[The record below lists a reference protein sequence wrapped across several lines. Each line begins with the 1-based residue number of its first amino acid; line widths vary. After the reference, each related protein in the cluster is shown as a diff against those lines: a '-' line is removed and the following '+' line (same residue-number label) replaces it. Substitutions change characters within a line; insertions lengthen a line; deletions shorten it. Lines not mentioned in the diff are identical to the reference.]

1 MRSFAALRYSVILRL
16 IFRMVIVRCDLATEL
31 RWLEGGTITSPKGF
45 KAGATY
51 SGIRTY
57 SEGKLDLGMARSD
70 NECTVAGSFTTS
82 KVRSSSVTL
91 DQNRVL
97 SGRAQAIVVNSG
109 IANACVGDQG
119 MKDAIDMAEAAA
131 ISLDLDPDLVL
142 PASTGLIGVELPMAL
157 IRNGVKNIAMTY
169 EGGHDLARAIL
180 TTDKR
185 SKEVAVSFQ
194 VEDKTYVL
202 GGIAKGSGMIHP
214 NMATMLGFLAT
225 DAGVDSGFLQ
235 DALTYAVNRSFNMI
249 TVDGDTSTNDTVII
263 LANGAAGGEQISNG
277 TAGSESFREALLQ
290 VCVYLAK
297 EIARDGEGA
306 TKLIQ
311 VDVEGAKNENDAR
324 IAAKAVASS
333 TLVKSA
339 VHGGDPNWGR
349 IIAALGYS
357 GAELDEDL
365 IDLYINEVKIMEDG
379 KPIPFFKESVEVAM
393 SGESVAIRLDL
404 KLESGAATAWGCDLS
419 EEYVT
424 FNSAYTT

>member
-1 MRSFAALRYSVILRL
+1 
-16 IFRMVIVRCDLATEL
+16 
-31 RWLEGGTITSPKGF
+31 
-45 KAGATY
+45 
-51 SGIRTY
+51 
-57 SEGKLDLGMARSD
+57 
-70 NECTVAGSFTTS
+70 
-82 KVRSSSVTL
+82 
-91 DQNRVL
+91 
-97 SGRAQAIVVNSG
+97 
-109 IANACVGDQG
+109 
-119 MKDAIDMAEAAA
+119 
-131 ISLDLDPDLVL
+131 
-142 PASTGLIGVELPMAL
+142 MAL
-157 IRNGVKNIAMTY
+157 IRNGVKNITMTY
-169 EGGHDLARAIL
+169 DGGHDLARAIL

-185 SKEVAVSFQ
+185 SKEVAVAFQ
-194 VEDKTYVL
+194 VEVKTYVL

-235 DALTYAVNRSFNMI
+235 ESLTYAVNRSFNMI

-263 LANGAAGGEQISNG
+263 LANGAAGGEQIANG

-357 GAELDEDL
+357 GAELDENL

-393 SGESVAIRLDL
+393 SGESVTIRLDL
-404 KLESGAATAWGCDLS
+404 KIESGAATAWGCDLS

>member
-1 MRSFAALRYSVILRL
+1 MRSFAALRYNVILRL

-70 NECTVAGSFTTS
+70 NECTAAGSFTTS

-185 SKEVAVSFQ
+185 
-194 VEDKTYVL
+194 
-202 GGIAKGSGMIHP
+202 P
-214 NMATMLGFLAT
+214 
-225 DAGVDSGFLQ
+225 
-235 DALTYAVNRSFNMI
+235 
-249 TVDGDTSTNDTVII
+249 
-263 LANGAAGGEQISNG
+263 
-277 TAGSESFREALLQ
+277 
-290 VCVYLAK
+290 
-297 EIARDGEGA
+297 
-306 TKLIQ
+306 
-311 VDVEGAKNENDAR
+311 
-324 IAAKAVASS
+324 
-333 TLVKSA
+333 
-339 VHGGDPNWGR
+339 
-349 IIAALGYS
+349 
-357 GAELDEDL
+357 
-365 IDLYINEVKIMEDG
+365 
-379 KPIPFFKESVEVAM
+379 
-393 SGESVAIRLDL
+393 
-404 KLESGAATAWGCDLS
+404 
-419 EEYVT
+419 
-424 FNSAYTT
+424 

>member
-1 MRSFAALRYSVILRL
+1 
-16 IFRMVIVRCDLATEL
+16 VRCDLATEL
-31 RWLEGGTITSPKGF
+31 RWLEDGTITSPKGF

-57 SEGKLDLGMARSD
+57 KEGKLDLGMACSD
-70 NECTVAGSFTTS
+70 HECTAAGSFTTS

-91 DQNRVL
+91 DQSRVL

-131 ISLDLDPDLVL
+131 LSLDLEPESVL
-142 PASTGLIGVELPMAL
+142 PSSTGLIGVELPMAL
-157 IRNGVKNIAMTY
+157 IKNGVKNITMTY
-169 EGGHDLARAIL
+169 DGGHDLAKAIL

-194 VEDKTYVL
+194 VGDKTYVV

-214 NMATMLGFLAT
+214 NMATMLSFLAT
-225 DAGVDSGFLQ
+225 DADVDSIFLQ
-235 DALTYAVNRSFNMI
+235 DSLTYAVNRSFNMI

-263 LANGAAGGEQISNG
+263 LANGAAGGEKIAQG
-277 TAGSESFREALLQ
+277 TSGSDTFREALSQ
-290 VCVYLAK
+290 VCIYLAK

-311 VDVEGAKNENDAR
+311 VDVEGAKDEDDSR
-324 IAAKAVASS
+324 IAARAVASS
-333 TLVKSA
+333 NLVKSA
-339 VHGGDPNWGR
+339 VHGEDPNWGR

-357 GAELDEDL
+357 GAELDQKS
-365 IDLYINEVKIMEDG
+365 IDLYINDVMIMEGGSNTVLQG
-379 KPIPFFKESVEVAM
+379 KRRSCYEW
-393 SGESVAIRLDL
+393 GERYNSL
-404 KLESGAATAWGCDLS
+404 KP
-419 EEYVT
+419 
-424 FNSAYTT
+424 